1 MEANKNPFSL
11 SLQAQ
16 EEEAEERRASSRAV
30 MEDPDLDRMIEQ
42 EPDYEDASENMKI
55 IEEKAKLWTQTQR
68 ITTPRDC
75 SAPTSFPA
83 AVVADSQPT

>member
-16 EEEAEERRASSRAV
+16 EEEVEERRASSRAV
-30 MEDPDLDRMIEQ
+30 IEDPDLDRMIEQ
-42 EPDYEDASENMKI
+42 EPDYEEASENMKI

-75 SAPTSFPA
+75 
-83 AVVADSQPT
+83 